1 MNALLVLVRFADMKT
16 VYTKDNCPAC
26 VTLKASLAQ
35 AGEAFQEIKII
46 AAKDTERES
55 SLRSGVETI
64 TREEFMSKYPTV
76 RTVPYVV
83 DNDKGE

>member
-1 MNALLVLVRFADMKT
+1 MKT

-26 VTLKASLAQ
+26 VALKASLVK
-35 AGEAFQEIKII
+35 AGEAFQEIKIGR
-46 AAKDTERES
+46 D
-55 SLRSGVETI
+55 I

-83 DNDKGE
+83 DNDQGD